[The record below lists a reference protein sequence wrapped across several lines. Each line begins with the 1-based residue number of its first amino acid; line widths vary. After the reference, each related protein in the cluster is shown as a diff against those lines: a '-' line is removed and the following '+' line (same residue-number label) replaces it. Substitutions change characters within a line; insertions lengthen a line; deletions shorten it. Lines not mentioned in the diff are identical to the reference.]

1 MATEY
6 GDDDGGLYFHSTQM
20 QSIHE
25 SLQQEE
31 NQRLYLQ
38 TSIKKLESF
47 KHVNNDSSNNSN
59 SGAVSVVQ
67 IKKKAATKK
76 RKLMARKPN
85 VKKPKSLSEA
95 VRQAFEKDKFA
106 YFTNNQAK
114 IDDFLPGK
122 STSTEPSTSNQGSL
136 IRSELHQTNLFTKT
150 NQE

>member
-59 SGAVSVVQ
+59 SGAVSVV
-67 IKKKAATKK
+67 
-76 RKLMARKPN
+76 
-85 VKKPKSLSEA
+85 
-95 VRQAFEKDKFA
+95 
-106 YFTNNQAK
+106 
-114 IDDFLPGK
+114 
-122 STSTEPSTSNQGSL
+122 
-136 IRSELHQTNLFTKT
+136 HQET
-150 NQE
+150 

>member
-76 RKLMARKPN
+76 RKHN
-85 VKKPKSLSEA
+85 A
-95 VRQAFEKDKFA
+95 VIAKCEK
-106 YFTNNQAK
+106 
-114 IDDFLPGK
+114 
-122 STSTEPSTSNQGSL
+122 
-136 IRSELHQTNLFTKT
+136 TKDP
-150 NQE
+150 E